1 MMADSIRRS
10 RSAIPISDRPRGGA
24 MGTWGLWC
32 TLIVLA
38 MFIAGLAAAAF
49 YLETARPAPTA
60 TDLDAGWPPAGIEI
74 PGLGLAGLA
83 LALVVGGAV
92 ATMRSRAR
100 LLAGDGRASALALA
114 LATTSWTGAVLVLVA
129 DLANAPFRWDEH
141 AATSVYWVHT
151 GITILFV
158 GVAVLMAAAVLTQ
171 LLTGVVDRE
180 RHLELVNTVIYGWF
194 AVGAAV
200 VLLGLVHLLPRVAG
214 G

>member
-1 MMADSIRRS
+1 MADSIRRS

-38 MFIAGLAAAAF
+38 MFIAGLAAAAL

-60 TDLDAGWPPAGIEI
+60 ADADAGWPPAGIEV
-74 PGLGLAGLA
+74 PGMGLAA
-83 LALVVGGAV
+83 LALVLVVVGAV
-92 ATMRSRAR
+92 AATRSRAR
-100 LLAGDGRASALALA
+100 LVAGDGRPAALALA
-114 LATTSWTGAVLVLVA
+114 LATVSWTGAVLVLIG
-129 DLANAPFRWDEH
+129 DLGNAPFRWNEH

-151 GITILFV
+151 GMTIVFV
-158 GVAVLMAAAVLTQ
+158 GVAALMAAAVLTQ
-171 LLTGVVDRE
+171 LVTGVVDRE
-180 RHLELVNTVIYGWF
+180 RHLELVNTLIYGWF

-200 VLLGLVHLLPRVAG
+200 VLLALVHLLPRVAG

>member
-1 MMADSIRRS
+1 MADSIRRS

-38 MFIAGLAAAAF
+38 MFIAGLAAAAL

-60 TDLDAGWPPAGIEI
+60 PDADAGWPPAGIEV
-74 PGLGLAGLA
+74 PGMGLAGLA
-83 LALVVGGAV
+83 LVLVVLGAV
-92 ATMRSRAR
+92 AATRSRAR
-100 LLAGDGRASALALA
+100 LVAGDGRPAALALA
-114 LATTSWTGAVLVLVA
+114 VATVSWTGAVLVLVG
-129 DLANAPFRWDEH
+129 DLGNAPFRWNEH
-141 AATSVYWVHT
+141 AATSVYWAHT
-151 GITILFV
+151 GMTIVFV
-158 GVAVLMAAAVLTQ
+158 GVAALMAAAVLTQ
-171 LLTGVVDRE
+171 LVTGVVDRE
-180 RHLELVNTVIYGWF
+180 RHLELVNTLIYGWF